1 MNTVDISRE
10 AIIINKWYTRLNY
23 LSLMYY
29 NTIVIIIVYRLILT
43 HNIIQKKNK
52 CPVSWIKVDLS
63 LFISLQYLENQ
74 SS

>member
-43 HNIIQKKNK
+43 HNIIQKKINV
-52 CPVSWIKVDLS
+52 PSVG
-63 LFISLQYLENQ
+63 
-74 SS
+74 